1 MKKINRAI
9 GELEIS
15 FSEDGISRLHCTA
28 PLRAFVNDDGINEIP
43 SAVIINTSGGVVSGD
58 RYDVTINV
66 KKNSITIFPIECKSG
81 KGKIM
86 WNDNRI
92 FNKI

>member
-1 MKKINRAI
+1 MKKINRAT

-28 PLRAFVNDDGINEIP
+28 PLRAFGNDDGINEIP
-43 SAVIINTSGGVVSGD
+43 SAVIVNTSGGVVSGD

-66 KKNSITIFPIECKSG
+66 KKNTFTLI
-81 KGKIM
+81 
-86 WNDNRI
+86 N
-92 FNKI
+92 